1 MFLNTV
7 KNFNPPEFMKKED
20 KSGQKE
26 EIGKEAI
33 SKSDFRPGDWGK
45 NLRKKKRRS
54 VSEYVEGIKNGN
66 RILLGQA
73 ITLIEST
80 KVSDQSLA
88 QEIIEACLPHAH
100 QSFRIGITGTPGVG
114 KSTFIEALGLHIC
127 KNDHRLAVMA
137 IDPTSQRTKGS
148 ILGDKTRMGQLSI
161 HESAF
166 IRPSPAGD
174 SLGGVARKTRETIIL
189 CEAAGYDTILIETVG
204 VGQSETAVHSMVDF
218 FLLLILPGA
227 GDELQGIKR
236 GIVEMADLIAVN
248 KADEDRMTLAK
259 RAKQEYR
266 NALHLFPPTESGW
279 IPSVVTSS
287 GLNNIGIKEIWEQSQ
302 DYKRMVQRNKYF
314 DQKRLRQAKYWLY
327 ETIQNGI
334 REKLERDE
342 SLKKRLKEIEKEI
355 LNGQRTSFQGAKEI
369 LSMLFKS

>member
-1 MFLNTV
+1 M
-7 KNFNPPEFMKKED
+7 EKED
-20 KSGQKE
+20 KLDQNE
-26 EIGKEAI
+26 EINKKAI
-33 SKSDFRPGDWGK
+33 SKSDFRSGDWGK

-54 VSEYVEGIKNGN
+54 VGEYVEGIKNGD

-80 KVSDQSLA
+80 KASDQTLA
-88 QEIIEACLPHAH
+88 QEIIEACLPDAH

-114 KSTFIEALGLHIC
+114 KSTFIETLGLHIC

-148 ILGDKTRMGQLSI
+148 ILGDKTRMGQLSV
-161 HESAF
+161 HKSAF
-166 IRPSPAGD
+166 IRPSPAGN

-248 KADEDRMTLAK
+248 KADEDRLALAK

-266 NALHLFPPTESGW
+266 NALHLFPPAESGW

-287 GLNNIGIKEIWEQSQ
+287 GLNNIGIKEIWEQTQ
-302 DYKRMVQRNKYF
+302 DYKKVVQKNGYF

-327 ETIQNGI
+327 ETIQSGI

-342 SLKKRLKEIEKEI
+342 ILKKRLKEVEKEI
-355 LNGQRTSFQGAKEI
+355 MNGQRTSFQGAREI
-369 LSMLFKS
+369 LDMLFKS